1 MLTWWGTLTLLQ
13 KVLALVAIP
22 SSLVLVLQTILMLVG
37 LGSHGDVDAGH
48 DAMDGGAGHDLPD
61 QVAATYHAMD
71 HLHSAEAA
79 DTAAFQVFSLRSIL
93 AFFVLFGWVGLAMTG
108 EGAAAWLSILVAF
121 LAGTAGLLLTA
132 WLFYL
137 MQKLQASGNVHLS
150 NAVGQVGEVYI
161 PIPGAFA
168 GSGKVNVMVQ
178 DRWMEC
184 DAQTAGGTLKTGQS
198 VRVVGVRG
206 GTTLIVELV

>member
-48 DAMDGGAGHDLPD
+48 DAMDGDVGHDLPD
-61 QVAATYHAMD
+61 HAAAGHAMD

-79 DTAAFQVFSLRSIL
+79 DTAAFQVFSLRSVL

-108 EGAAAWLSILVAF
+108 EGAPAWLSILVAF

-178 DRWMEC
+178 GRWMEC
-184 DAQTAGGTLKTGQS
+184 DAQTAGEALKTGHS
-198 VRVVGVRG
+198 VRVVDVRG
-206 GTTLIVELV
+206 GTTLIVEPV